1 MLGTK
6 IGAVGLGWRRE
17 LAADL
22 LARRESVDFVE
33 VIAETCFTQS
43 TQRREAVALSH
54 IWTVIPHGV
63 KLSLG
68 SAEGVDE
75 GKAQRLGALA
85 RELRAPFITEHVALT
100 SAGGTEIGHLTQLP
114 RTRLAVEVVARN
126 VDRVRRHLPDVPL
139 VLENIAWT
147 LRWPDDEMR
156 EEDFYAE
163 IAQATGCPMLIDLG
177 NLYANAVN
185 EGRDPFEVLR
195 AYPLDRVAMVHI
207 AGGHTDGGFYFD
219 DHASPVPD
227 GVFALLEALVAE
239 RGAMPVLLERD
250 ANYPPFDE
258 LVGELSRARSICVAA
273 SGQRVVTPN
282 APRPV
287 DGARVAGDSV
297 ERYAAAQGALART
310 LITRETAD
318 GGFDAN
324 DLVRA
329 RAVLE
334 RKRVDDALPLLARLA
349 PHGRRIEEAALRA
362 VAAHPRAARGAAL
375 TDAWRIAVEAE
386 RDPVM
391 AADARVDLL
400 VLRARFKLPSR
411 PDEAVTERSTPF
423 IGTAA
428 SRGGA
433 RVWAV
438 KGVGASARVRIYE
451 RQTWQ
456 R

>member
-22 LARRESVDFVE
+22 LARRDAVDFVE

-43 TQRREAVALSH
+43 TQRREAVALSRV
-54 IWTVIPHGV
+54 WTVIPHGV

-75 GKAQRLGALA
+75 AKAQRLGALA

-163 IAQATGCPMLIDLG
+163 VSEATGCPMLLDLG

-185 EGRDPFEVLR
+185 EGRDPAAVLR
-195 AYPLDRVAMVHI
+195 AYPLERVAMVHI
-207 AGGHTDGGFYFD
+207 AGGHTDAGFYFD

-227 GVFALLEALVAE
+227 GVFSLLEALVAE
-239 RGAMPVLLERD
+239 RGAVPVLLERD

-273 SGQRVVTPN
+273 SCRREVTPN
-282 APRPV
+282 SPR
-287 DGARVAGDSV
+287 ALEASSEAGDALS
-297 ERYAAAQGALART
+297 RYAAAQGALARA
-310 LITRETAD
+310 LITRAPAD
-318 GGFDAN
+318 GGFDSG
-324 DLVRA
+324 DLARA

-349 PHGRRIEEAALRA
+349 PHGRRVEEVALRA
-362 VAAHPRAARGAAL
+362 VSEHPRPARGAAL
-375 TDAWRIAVEAE
+375 TDAWRIATEAE

-411 PDEAVTERSTPF
+411 PDEAMTERAAPF
-423 IGTAA
+423 VGTAA

-433 RVWAV
+433 RVWAI
-438 KGVGASARVRIYE
+438 KGVGASARVRLYE